1 MGYFYRR
8 IMKIK
13 LFDYELPEKLI
24 AQKPASPRD
33 SSRLM
38 VVNPNKKTTEDRI
51 FHEIIEYLVPG
62 DVLVVN
68 HSKVIPARIF
78 GRKENGIT
86 IELLL
91 LKRLEKDIW
100 ECLAKP
106 GKRVKVGDRLEFSER
121 LRATC
126 LEITDE
132 GSRIMQFYYDGIFEE
147 ILDELG
153 EMPLPPYIT
162 RKLPKEEQSRYQTV
176 YHKSGES
183 AAAPTAGLHFT
194 NELLE
199 KLKAKGII
207 FTSVMLNVGLGTF
220 RPVQVEDTDEHKM
233 HEEYYEITEE
243 AAGIISDAMK
253 ENRRIVAVG
262 TTTIRVLE
270 SVFAKYNQV
279 KATSEW
285 TNIFIQPGFKFRVVD
300 CLITNFHLPQ
310 STLLMLI
317 SALMD
322 REFVLNVY
330 KEAIDKEYRFFSFG
344 DAMFINKERKC

>member
-1 MGYFYRR
+1 
-8 IMKIK
+8 MKIK
-13 LFDYELPEKLI
+13 LFDYELPENLI
-24 AQKPASPRD
+24 AQKPATPRD
-33 SSRLM
+33 SSRLL
-38 VVNPNKKTTEDRI
+38 VVNPVDKTTEDRT
-51 FHEIIEYLVPG
+51 FHEISNYLISG

-78 GRKENGIT
+78 GKKSTGIT

-106 GKRVKVGDRLEFSER
+106 GKKVKVGDRLEFSDK

-126 LEITDE
+126 LEITEE
-132 GSRIMQFYYDGIFEE
+132 GSRIMQFYYEGIFEE

-194 NELLE
+194 YELLE
-199 KLKAKGII
+199 KLKEKGVIL
-207 FTSVMLNVGLGTF
+207 TSVMLNVGLGTF

-233 HEEYYEITEE
+233 HVEYYEITEE
-243 AAGIISDAMK
+243 AAEIISKAMK
-253 ENRRIVAVG
+253 ENRRIIAVG

-270 SVFAKYNQV
+270 SVFSKYNQV
-279 KATSEW
+279 KATKEW
-285 TNIFIQPGFKFRVVD
+285 TNIFIQPGFKFQVVD

-317 SALMD
+317 SAMMD
-322 REFVLNVY
+322 REFVLKVY

-344 DAMFINKERKC
+344 DAMFINKEKKC